1 MGLSTD
7 RGGKGAPLLVLLHGL
22 GATREVWGPMTGR
35 VEAAWPGR
43 WLAPD
48 LPGHGRSKA
57 IQDYAPAIQAAHIAA
72 LARAEGAH
80 GEVVV
85 VGHSMGGVVALT
97 LAGGAQGLRPARVFG
112 LGIKVAWTPAE
123 LEAMSVRAAVPP
135 KVFATRAEAID
146 RYLKV
151 SGLAGLATSDSPT
164 AQAGIVRTEGGWR
177 LAVDPRTNGVGAPDM
192 PALVAA
198 ATAPIH
204 LASGGADAMSD
215 LADLRRWDPD
225 AEALPGL
232 GHNAMIEEPDTVWAW
247 IADRIGS
254 HVA

>member
-1 MGLSTD
+1 MELATD

-22 GATREVWGPMTGR
+22 GATREVWGPMIGR
-35 VEAAWPGR
+35 VESVWPGG

-48 LPGHGRSKA
+48 LPGHGRSQA
-57 IQDYAPAIQAAHIAA
+57 IQDYAPAIQAAHVAD
-72 LARAEGAH
+72 LVRAETAD

-123 LEAMSVRAAVPP
+123 REAMSARAAAPP
-135 KVFATRAEAID
+135 KVFSTQAEAID

-151 SGLAGLATSDSPT
+151 SGLAGLVTSDSPM
-164 AQAGIVRTEGGWR
+164 AQAGVVRTEGGWR
-177 LAVDPRTNGVGAPDM
+177 LAVDPRTHGVGAPDM
-192 PALVAA
+192 PALKAA

-204 LASGGADAMSD
+204 LASGGRDAMSG
-215 LADLRRWDPD
+215 LADLRRWDPG

-232 GHNAMIEEPDTVWAW
+232 GHNAMIEKPDTVWAW
-247 IADRIGS
+247 IADRVGS
-254 HVA
+254 RVA